1 MIKIGLTGGIGSGKS
16 IIAHL
21 FRLMGIP
28 VYIADEESKKLTA
41 SSPVI
46 REQLT
51 TLFGKEMY
59 TSEGINKPLLAH
71 HIFTD
76 PGNLA
81 KVNAIIHPEV
91 AKDFMAWTQKQS
103 TDICAI
109 EAAILFESGFEKFV
123 DKTIL
128 VSTPLEVR
136 IQRVMERDQSS
147 REEVLRRVNNQ
158 LSDEIKKE
166 RSDYVIYNTDQV
178 ALIPQTENIINRIRF
193 TIK

>member
-59 TSEGINKPLLAH
+59 TSEGINKLLLAH

-91 AKDFMAWTQKQS
+91 AQDFMAWTQKQS